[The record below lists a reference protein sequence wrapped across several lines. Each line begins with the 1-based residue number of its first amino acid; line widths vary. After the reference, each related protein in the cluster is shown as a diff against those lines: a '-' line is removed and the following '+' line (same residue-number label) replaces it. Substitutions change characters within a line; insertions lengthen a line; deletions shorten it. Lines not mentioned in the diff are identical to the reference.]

1 MKNTTTDTATGVHC
15 PKFAEVSKFV
25 TEIKNDQIRNYE
37 IIKPENYKI
46 D

>member
-25 TEIKNDQIRNYE
+25 TEIKNDQIRTTRLLNLK
-37 IIKPENYKI
+37 IIK
-46 D
+46 